1 MSELQIDEHEVLYRE
16 AWRCLDSATGCD
28 CEWLQWL
35 EIHQPRRWDALAET
49 AARVAVAREQ
59 RVPIREFSDLLALLI
74 EAHLRA
80 FTVWL
85 QRDKE
90 APAFPSAWKN

>member
-1 MSELQIDEHEVLYRE
+1 LSQRQMDEHELLYRE
-16 AWRCLDSATGCD
+16 AWRYLDSATGSD

-35 EIHQPRRWDALAET
+35 EIHQPRRWDVLAET

-59 RVPIREFSDLLALLI
+59 HVPIREFGELLALFI
-74 EAHLRA
+74 EVHLCA
-80 FTVWL
+80 FTMWL

-90 APAFPSAWKN
+90 APAFSSDWKN